1 MNKIRRQANQLYMQ
15 LKSGKMF
22 DAYHDLM
29 YEMLDELEYA
39 EDDEI
44 EEAKIILEQFKAII
58 KAQEILLANK
68 L

>member
-1 MNKIRRQANQLYMQ
+1 
-15 LKSGKMF
+15 MF